1 MPGKAGGSRQGL
13 GQNLIGNSAMPIVPT
28 TKKGQKTRQHLLAA
42 ARRVIKRDG
51 FVALRMGDVAA
62 EAKISLGGLYRYFEN
77 KDDLFLSLIGDI
89 HKELYEASRARKHSL
104 RADPFATLRE
114 SNEGYLVHYYANR
127 DIMRA
132 FIEAT
137 TVDKRVCE
145 MWWWMRQR
153 HIDRFVTALKRD
165 FNITE
170 VGGIST
176 RVITEALASA
186 VEQSAYVWYA
196 RESLNA
202 AHVPVKTAAE
212 VLARIWYR
220 AIWSA
225 GEPEVAAKKRAMNSK
240 QHGRSQQTK
249 RDEIST

>member
-1 MPGKAGGSRQGL
+1 MPA
-13 GQNLIGNSAMPIVPT
+13 VPT

-42 ARRVIKRDG
+42 ARKVIKRDG
-51 FVALRMGDVAA
+51 FVALSMVHVAA
-62 EAKISLGGLYRYFEN
+62 EAKVSLGGLYRYFQD

-89 HKELYEASRARKHSL
+89 HKDLYEASRARKHIF
-104 RADPFATLRE
+104 RTDPLATLRE
-114 SNEGYLVHYYANR
+114 SNEGYLIHYYANR

-137 TVDKRVCE
+137 TMDARVSK

-170 VGGIST
+170 VEGIST
-176 RVITEALASA
+176 RIITETLASA

-196 RESLNA
+196 RGDLNV

-220 AIWSA
+220 AIWGDGA
-225 GEPEVAAKKRAMNSK
+225 PKAVGKKRRTNSK
-240 QHGRSQQTK
+240 PSAPPRKRNDLRRTK
-249 RDEIST
+249 SNEIGP